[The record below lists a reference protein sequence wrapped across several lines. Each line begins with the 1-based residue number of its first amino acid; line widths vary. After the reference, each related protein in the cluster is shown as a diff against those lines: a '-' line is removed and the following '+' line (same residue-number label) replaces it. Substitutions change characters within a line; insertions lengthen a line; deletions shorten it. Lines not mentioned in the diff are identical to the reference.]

1 MSDIKN
7 LKEDSETSPISPK
20 EDENYEEENNPKLVD
35 MIPVFSQVKSFIQW
49 TRGDSSRARRT
60 QQNFSRQC
68 PGISQVRSLVEV
80 AKGDTNSA
88 MATQKQCGRAVSHL
102 LDTVPIVG
110 HLKGVVHHAAGD
122 KEGGNRAIQT
132 ASYTITATGD
142 RVAGVLAGATQGA
155 ISGASGLSKR
165 NTDEKN

>member
-80 AKGDTNSA
+80 AKEVLFVINQASCYDSA
-88 MATQKQCGRAVSHL
+88 FA
-102 LDTVPIVG
+102 
-110 HLKGVVHHAAGD
+110 
-122 KEGGNRAIQT
+122 QT
-132 ASYTITATGD
+132 ASRLDHSFDMTYVIES
-142 RVAGVLAGATQGA
+142 LN
-155 ISGASGLSKR
+155 I
-165 NTDEKN
+165 